1 MKGYERFKPEYGSDS
16 SKNPSER
23 EYFRSQWHRPK
34 IQSKNY
40 RLYNE
45 ITTGHILSVGFKLV
59 IKYGASS
66 RWSFGPNST

>member
-45 ITTGHILSVGFKLV
+45 ITTGHILRVGFKVGL
-59 IKYGASS
+59 S
-66 RWSFGPNST
+66 WL